1 MGIEVTWHDDANN
14 IIRYRLRDPWT
25 LDDLIAAIRA
35 GYEMSADRPALII
48 LYDFQGSRRLPPAF
62 FSALGTM
69 RKMMQD
75 NVQVRLVIAA
85 PAYIHTIY
93 GMFTRLAPDLTN
105 AFVFVE
111 DEAAALELLASLQ
124 TG

>member
-1 MGIEVTWHDDANN
+1 MGIDVTWHDDRNH
-14 IIRYRLRDPWT
+14 IIRYRLQDPWT

-48 LYDFQGSRRLPPAF
+48 LYDFQDTRNLPPAF

-75 NVQVRLVIAA
+75 NVQVRIAIAA

-93 GMFTRLAPDLTN
+93 NMFTRLAPDLTD
-105 AFVFVE
+105 AFVFVD
-111 DEAAALELLASLQ
+111 DEAAALALLATLQ
-124 TG
+124 AD